1 MSCAGYCVATYVLG
15 IADRH
20 SDNVM
25 VRKNGQLFHIDFGH
39 ILGHFKEKFGIRRE
53 RVPFVLT
60 RDFVHVITKGGTSK
74 SHHKGEPTEF
84 EIFRRNCEQVQI
96 TSNVLFYF
104 IIYLCYNF
112 TF

>member
-1 MSCAGYCVATYVLG
+1 
-15 IADRH
+15 
-20 SDNVM
+20 M

-96 TSNVLFYF
+96 TYNVTISHFDVIDFL
-104 IIYLCYNF
+104 YL
-112 TF
+112 